1 MNGKRNIIYL
11 MLACILLTS
20 FKPEFVHKTRRG
32 IIVAAHDSLVR
43 AMEPFKGA
51 SDGGTWY
58 AETVNKYDSL
68 FGENVRVYCMV
79 IPTSVAYYCPD
90 TARLWTNLEEPTI
103 NTIYGHLAER
113 VVPIDVFNTLRHHT
127 EEPIYSRTDHH
138 WAPLGAYYA
147 AQEFA
152 RVAQVPFRDLESYD
166 TLVIRNYVGTMYRF
180 SGDIR
185 VMQSPEEFTYYIP
198 RDVDIKTTYTVY
210 TLDKRR
216 TRVIAQSEPEEG
228 SFFREYP
235 DGSNSAYL
243 TFMGGDT
250 RLTSIETSTQG
261 NRRLLILK
269 DSYGNALPAYLF
281 YSFNQIHVADCR
293 YFTENICDYI
303 SRHQITDILFAN
315 NLGHAYN
322 VKTSQNYLKY
332 IRQ

>member
-1 MNGKRNIIYL
+1 MNGKRNIIL
-11 MLACILLTS
+11 FVLAALLLAS
-20 FKPEFVHKTRRG
+20 FQPDFVRRTRRG
-32 IIVAAHDSLVR
+32 IIVTAKDTLVR
-43 AMEPFKGA
+43 AMEPFNGA
-51 SDGGTWY
+51 PDGGAWY
-58 AETVNKYDSL
+58 ADAINKYDSL

-79 IPTSVAYYCPD
+79 IPTAVAYYCPD
-90 TARLWTNLEEPTI
+90 TARMWSNHEQPTI
-103 NTIYGHLAER
+103 NSIYSHLSQR
-113 VVPIDVFNTLRHHT
+113 VVPIDVYGTLGRHK

-147 AQEFA
+147 AREFA
-152 RVAQVPFRDLESYD
+152 QAAEVPFRNLDSYD

-185 VMQSPEEFTYYIP
+185 VKQSPEEFTYYIP
-198 RDVDIKTTYTVY
+198 RDVDIRTTYTLY
-210 TLDKRR
+210 KLDKRR

-228 SFFREYP
+228 EFFREYP

-250 RLTSIETSTQG
+250 RLTSIETSTQSS
-261 NRRLLILK
+261 RRLLILK

-281 YSFNQIHVADCR
+281 YSFGQIHVADCR

-303 SRHQITDILFAN
+303 SRNQITDILFAN

-322 VKTSQNYLKY
+322 VKTSQNYIKY
-332 IRQ
+332 LTQ